1 MRVGELYAE
10 LEKRIPRALSCD
22 WDNDGLMCCPDPGA
36 EVRRVL
42 VALDVTGNTVRR
54 AIDGGYDLI
63 VSHHPMIFRP
73 LRALESGNYV
83 AKRAIDLAR
92 AGVSVMSFHTR
103 LDAVEGGVN
112 DTLANL
118 LGLRDVT
125 PFGDGIGRVG
135 ILDYAYTLCEF
146 AEKVKSATGAPAV
159 LCADAGRAVR
169 RVALLGGSGSD
180 DVPEAIA
187 AGADTYLTGELAY
200 HWLADAREAGINL
213 LAAGHFHTE
222 NPVCVTLRGMLTEI
236 EPTLTV
242 DLFDSNR
249 AELISGS

>member
-1 MRVGELYAE
+1 MTVGELYAE
-10 LEKRIPRALSCD
+10 LEKRVPRALSCD

-42 VALDVTGNTVRR
+42 VALDVTGDTVRR
-54 AIDGGYDLI
+54 AIDGGYALI
-63 VSHHPMIFRP
+63 VS
-73 LRALESGNYV
+73 L
-83 AKRAIDLAR
+83 
-92 AGVSVMSFHTR
+92 HTR

-159 LCADAGRAVR
+159 LCADAGRTVSRGGGGHLPHGRACLPLAGGRARGGDQPVG
-169 RVALLGGSGSD
+169 GGSFPHRKPG
-180 DVPEAIA
+180 VRNP
-187 AGADTYLTGELAY
+187 AGDAD
-200 HWLADAREAGINL
+200 R
-213 LAAGHFHTE
+213 
-222 NPVCVTLRGMLTEI
+222 
-236 EPTLTV
+236 
-242 DLFDSNR
+242 NR
-249 AELISGS
+249 ADPYGRPLRQQPRGTDKRILIGGTYHDVCNVGYSRSV